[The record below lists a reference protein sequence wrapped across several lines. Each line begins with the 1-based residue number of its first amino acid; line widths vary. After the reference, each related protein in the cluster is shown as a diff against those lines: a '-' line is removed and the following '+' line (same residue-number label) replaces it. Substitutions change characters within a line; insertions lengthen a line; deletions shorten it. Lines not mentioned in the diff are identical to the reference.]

1 VVRQATANG
10 PTPYRRRRPERTLL
24 YRTAQAHFATWLAL
38 ARDGQDDADAVPG
51 YIERE
56 FRRCLQC
63 GILAHGFARAR
74 CGQCGHDFLIAF
86 FCTPRVLPPGRKG
99 RGVCP
104 SCAAKQ
110 IPWRDNTRRMVET
123 AAHLAEH
130 VISRLPVRQWVL
142 SVPKRLRYFLH
153 RDPDLQGAALRMF
166 LGAVEQCL
174 RAHSAGA
181 GPAARLGAVAFI
193 LRFGSA
199 LNPYLHFH
207 CVVLDGVFESTP
219 TGGVVFHAATGLD
232 AQAIAAVQATVRRRL
247 LCSFARRGLLAGD
260 DARDMAQWGHG
271 GGFSAGLE
279 RLLRYDRRKSPFGT
293 TEGSP
298 LSGLR
303 PSAVGDGTVTATGC
317 RAPDL

>member
-1 VVRQATANG
+1 
-10 PTPYRRRRPERTLL
+10 
-24 YRTAQAHFATWLAL
+24 
-38 ARDGQDDADAVPG
+38 
-51 YIERE
+51 
-56 FRRCLQC
+56 
-63 GILAHGFARAR
+63 
-74 CGQCGHDFLIAF
+74 
-86 FCTPRVLPPGRKG
+86 
-99 RGVCP
+99 
-104 SCAAKQ
+104 
-110 IPWRDNTRRMVET
+110 MVET

-153 RDPDLQGAALRMF
+153 HDPDLQGAALRMF

-298 LSGLR
+298 LLGR
-303 PSAVGDGTVTATGC
+303 PKEVPFRDCARPPLATERLQQRDAEHLIYEATKPGPGG
-317 RAPDL
+317 RGPQILTPLQLIDRLAALVPPPRVHRHGR